1 MARASMSACVSSGT
15 SAMGTATSAL
25 FAVLWKS
32 EMAGSV
38 RLSSTSAKRDARAY
52 GKGRART
59 QRTAAVSEPK
69 RCPGLEPLDD
79 TDQFFDMGCLE
90 PGERGEKRA
99 DPVAEPGARAARPGL
114 LNPDPDKAPP
124 GRRVAPGVGEHAERR
139 TAGAK

>member
-1 MARASMSACVSSGT
+1 MIRRPPRSTRTDTLFPYTTLFRSDGGISA
-15 SAMGTATSAL
+15 
-25 FAVLWKS
+25 AV
-32 EMAGSV
+32 EHV
-38 RLSSTSAKRDARAY
+38 PAKRDARAY

-99 DPVAEPGARAARPGL
+99 DPVAEPGARAARPGQI
-114 LNPDPDKAPP
+114 
-124 GRRVAPGVGEHAERR
+124 G
-139 TAGAK
+139 

>member
-1 MARASMSACVSSGT
+1 MR
-15 SAMGTATSAL
+15 
-25 FAVLWKS
+25 
-32 EMAGSV
+32 E
-38 RLSSTSAKRDARAY
+38 ARAY
-52 GKGRART
+52 GKCRART

-114 LNPDPDKAPP
+114 LNPEPEKAPP
-124 GRRVAPGVGEHAERR
+124 GRRVEPGVGDHAQPSLDGRQQARR
-139 TAGAK
+139 RETRIDQVVAARADVSELQSLMRISYAVFCW